1 MVVATALMSRDAV
14 GTNGRGAPRQSEAA
28 TVITASISISTN
40 QRDSFDTDAMK
51 TTIRTLLVSLAF
63 VFLSAAGPKA
73 QAVVPPPDG
82 GYPGFNT
89 AEGQN
94 ALSGLTT
101 GSGTQ
106 QLVGFRSL
114 VTPTAASTPL
124 SVQGRFFST
133 SEIKLAARE
142 RKTPLLVPRRF

>member
-1 MVVATALMSRDAV
+1 MTL
-14 GTNGRGAPRQSEAA
+14 
-28 TVITASISISTN
+28 
-40 QRDSFDTDAMK
+40 MK

-89 AEGQN
+89 AEGQK

-101 GSGTQ
+101 GIGNTA
-106 QLVGFRSL
+106 VGWFSL
-114 VTPTAASTPL
+114 FSNTDGSLNTAVGA
-124 SVQGRFFST
+124 G
-133 SEIKLAARE
+133 A
-142 RKTPLLVPRRF
+142 LLFNVGN